1 MKRQS
6 RAEGHDASA
15 SLWGEQKN
23 DVAWGG
29 RSFLSAHA
37 DANSEGSFDMKKFII
52 PVLMAAATIVPAA
65 ATAEGT
71 PITVEIAYEKA
82 LLASDAGAA
91 VVLESIDA
99 QTRAACST
107 RMPVTNQP
115 YVDRSCAKDLTK
127 AALKKILEEQEVA
140 NRPTAPVFAR
150 QVTTLVADAG
160 QR

>member
-1 MKRQS
+1 M
-6 RAEGHDASA
+6 
-15 SLWGEQKN
+15 
-23 DVAWGG
+23 G
-29 RSFLSAHA
+29 REEFPVGTQA
-37 DANSEGSFDMKKFII
+37 DANSEGSFDMKKIII

-65 ATAEGT
+65 
-71 PITVEIAYEKA
+71 ITVEIAYDKA

-99 QTRAACST
+99 QARAACST

-115 YVDRSCAKDLTK
+115 YVDRSCAKNLTK
-127 AALKKILEEQEVA
+127 AALKKILDEQEVA
-140 NRPTAPVFAR
+140 NLPTAPVFAR